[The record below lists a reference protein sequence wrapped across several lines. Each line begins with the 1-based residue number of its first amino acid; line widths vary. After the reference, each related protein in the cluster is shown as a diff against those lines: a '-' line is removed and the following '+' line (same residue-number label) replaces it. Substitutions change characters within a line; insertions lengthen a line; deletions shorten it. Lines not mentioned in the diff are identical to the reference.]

1 MDQKKIGKFIAD
13 CRKAVGLTQMQLAE
27 KLNITDR
34 AVSKW
39 ETGKALPDSAIM
51 LQLCQILNIT
61 VNDLLTG
68 EIISMENYDKQTEK
82 ILLEAVK
89 QKEESDK
96 RMLKLEWVIGIL
108 SVIIILVPAL
118 VSTYIP
124 VKEWVQ
130 VLIALSGFIPGLI
143 GLSFAIKIEQIA
155 GYYEC
160 QNCGHRY
167 VPRLGKM
174 YISMHFGRTRYLKCP
189 NCGKKSW
196 QKKVISKNKE
206 Q

>member
-1 MDQKKIGKFIAD
+1 MDQKKIGKFIAE
-13 CRKAVGLTQMQLAE
+13 CRKNSGLTQMQLAE

-39 ETGKALPDSAIM
+39 ENGKALPDSAIM

-68 EIISMENYDKQTEK
+68 EIVSMENYDKQTEK
-82 ILLEAVK
+82 ILLDAVK

-108 SVIIILVPAL
+108 SVIIILIPAFVASFL
-118 VSTYIP
+118 P

-130 VLIALSGFIPGLI
+130 TVIALSGFIPGLI
-143 GLSFAIKIEQIA
+143 GLSFAMKIEQIA

-189 NCGKKSW
+189 NCGHKSW
-196 QKKVISKNKE
+196 QKKVISKNKD